1 MLPLL
6 GEMMSII
13 KSIALDERTAQIAQD
28 LPNFSHFVRECLY
41 RHAINMNLEECTR
54 EKPWRGLPRCNPST
68 QPVCFVCW
76 PNGNPPV
83 EAISRSVLK
92 KSRHNEL
99 DPRLLSY
106 LDEEARKKNRY
117 LVDIKGID
125 KKVRKNLI
133 DKPGVKGSK
142 RPKIVNRILRSLRVR

>member
-1 MLPLL
+1 
-6 GEMMSII
+6 MMSII

-41 RHAINMNLEECTR
+41 RHA
-54 EKPWRGLPRCNPST
+54 NPST

-133 DKPGVKGSK
+133 DNRGVKGSK
-142 RPKIVNRILRSLRVR
+142 RPKIANRILRLLRVR